1 MQIEIEIVGFE
12 EEMPSRLDSFDA
24 SNFPRVISAENGFLI
39 DENDLNPDNQACNI
53 WALSLISIE
62 MRITQFKQIRK
73 SFFLLLISC
82 FLRLNC
88 RAQLV
93 KVLFC
98 FGHITLIPSIIAYL
112 VWSAKLSKTH

>member
-73 SFFLLLISC
+73 SFFFTFDSLLPPFELQSSTSESVVLFWTHHFNSLHYSIPSLIS
-82 FLRLNC
+82 
-88 RAQLV
+88 
-93 KVLFC
+93 
-98 FGHITLIPSIIAYL
+98 
-112 VWSAKLSKTH
+112 KTQ

>member
-53 WALSLISIE
+53 
-62 MRITQFKQIRK
+62 
-73 SFFLLLISC
+73 
-82 FLRLNC
+82 
-88 RAQLV
+88 
-93 KVLFC
+93 
-98 FGHITLIPSIIAYL
+98 
-112 VWSAKLSKTH
+112 